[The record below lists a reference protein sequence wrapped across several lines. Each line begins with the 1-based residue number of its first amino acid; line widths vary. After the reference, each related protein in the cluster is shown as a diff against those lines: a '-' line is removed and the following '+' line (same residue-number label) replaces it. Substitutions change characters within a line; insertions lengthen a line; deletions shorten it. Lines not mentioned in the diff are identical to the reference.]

1 MFQQIQRGGGL
12 AFIDGKLAGDDIETI
27 YQYCCWA
34 GREQDL
40 LILNPGT
47 PSMSNTYNPILR
59 GDPDEVASRILS
71 IIPSTENNPGADH
84 YKQSANQGITTIV
97 AALQAAGL
105 AYNLSLIH
113 I

>member
-1 MFQQIQRGGGL
+1 MYKRQGL
-12 AFIDGKLAGDDIETI
+12 AFIDGKLAGDEIETI

-84 YKQSANQGITTIV
+84 YKQSANR
-97 AALQAAGL
+97 ALYCMYLGENVEVDASGVGTL
-105 AYNLSLIH
+105 
-113 I
+113 